1 MNSTKLTLV
10 ILSFILVLGTMLVRT
25 RPLAGQSRSGNP
37 IVVTDADT
45 IREEA
50 TVQSIP
56 LEEEIDGV
64 GMRVVLRFVNTLQ
77 EYRLVSIPPELE
89 EQLDAVEPGV
99 VLRFVNTRQ
108 EYPLHAI
115 PSGLETL
122 LENVEDR
129 IVLRFVNSRREEQL
143 TFPCGLLD
151 DGEPPQLV
159 GEPVISQAGGSPTV
173 QWTSNEVGSS
183 NLEYGTQPG
192 NYSDSISDPLLT
204 TEHAIS
210 FSGTDGTTYYFRFT
224 STDACGNTFT
234 SQEYSI
240 EIVKED
246 NTLYTLY
253 LPAILRQ

>member
-10 ILSFILVLGTMLVRT
+10 VLSFVLLLGAMLVRT
-25 RPLAGQSRSGNP
+25 SPLAGQSRSGDP

-50 TVQSIP
+50 TVRSIP
-56 LEEEIDGV
+56 LEESIDGV

-77 EYRLVSIPPELE
+77 EYGLVEVPPELE
-89 EQLDAVEPGV
+89 NQLDAVMPRI

-108 EYPLHAI
+108 EYALNAI

-122 LENVEDR
+122 LENVDDR

-143 TFPCGLLD
+143 TFPCGLFD
-151 DGEPPQLV
+151 DSSPPQLV

-173 QWTSNEVGSS
+173 QWTTNEPSSS

-192 NYSDSISDPLLT
+192 NYSDTILDPLLR
-204 TEHAIS
+204 TEHAVS
-210 FSGTDGTTYYFRFT
+210 FSGTHGTTYYFRFT
-224 STDACGNTFT
+224 STDGCGNTFT

-240 EIVKED
+240 EIAKED
-246 NTLYTLY
+246 NMLY
-253 LPAILRQ
+253 LPTILMSEE